1 MVMAEPGRQIQEMI
15 QQFITA
21 IAFKKQQNTIEIYYY
36 STHNEPSP
44 TKS

>member
-21 IAFKKQQNTIEIYYY
+21 IAFKKQQNTIEIYY